1 MNESFKNFLAI
12 IITLM
17 LFALWILPA
26 YMYHITPASDGTV
39 SAWGILYLPVFILSC
54 LWGNI
59 LHRKYF
65 LNY

>member
-1 MNESFKNFLAI
+1 MKETFTNFMAI

-39 SAWGILYLPVFILSC
+39 SG
-54 LWGNI
+54 
-59 LHRKYF
+59 
-65 LNY
+65 